1 MLSGDCLIASAHKWD
16 WRFSHRCASGGR
28 FQTFSKRP
36 IRPLIFRERH
46 PDLRQ
51 PQARANVL
59 QWRSFSD
66 V

>member
-1 MLSGDCLIASAHKWD
+1 MRLTFLAPLRIRKQI
-16 WRFSHRCASGGR
+16 
-28 FQTFSKRP
+28 QTLSKRP

-59 QWRSFSD
+59 QWRSFSE